1 MWIPGPLYESLPYLY
16 ILGGVLFISGT
27 LYIGV
32 TAPGASLYI
41 ACGLISIV
49 YGVVVFVRR
58 PGVPGIIGADRY
70 SGNRLT
76 IQLIYEKNGP

>member
-1 MWIPGPLYESLPYLY
+1 MWLPGPLYESLPYLY
-16 ILGGVLFISGT
+16 ILGGVLFIAGT

-32 TAPGASLYI
+32 DASGVSLYI

-58 PGVPGIIGADRY
+58 QAYRTTAEQSDTAETV
-70 SGNRLT
+70 
-76 IQLIYEKNGP
+76 

>member
-1 MWIPGPLYESLPYLY
+1 MWLPAPLYESLPYLY
-16 ILGGVLFISGT
+16 ILGGALFNLGT

-32 TAPGASLYI
+32 TAPGASMYF

-58 PGVPGIIGADRY
+58 QAYRASPEQTEIEFA
-70 SGNRLT
+70 
-76 IQLIYEKNGP
+76 EAA

>member
-16 ILGGVLFISGT
+16 ILGGVIFISGT

-49 YGVVVFVRR
+49 AGLVVFVRR
-58 PGVPGIIGADRY
+58 QMHRSSAEQVDKAEA
-70 SGNRLT
+70 T
-76 IQLIYEKNGP
+76 

>member
-27 LYIGV
+27 LYVGV
-32 TAPGASLYI
+32 TTPGGSLYV
-41 ACGLISIV
+41 ACGLICIV

-58 PGVPGIIGADRY
+58 QAYRASSEQCD
-70 SGNRLT
+70 T
-76 IQLIYEKNGP
+76 AETA